1 MPAIVPTFSVVL
13 APSQS
18 GRRRVLA
25 LLAAAAVTV
34 PAAAAQP
41 AGASTACDPLT
52 QPVHQVVN
60 PTSAASLLTPS
71 RAEADTFAATK
82 GFTVDNGTVFRAAA
96 TRSGTMVRIHRMF
109 NPTTGDYHTVRAKF
123 VPTWVAKGYRDQ
135 GKRFFALDA
144 ARGCGVAVHTY
155 AKGTKTR
162 QVVTA
167 AARDQLVAAGW
178 SYQGIAYYAAAVTPP
193 SDDPDADGRFSIAV
207 IPDSQ
212 QEVFGTDTRF
222 PQRTQWLVDNRGPL
236 DLRFVGHTGDVV
248 NWGWLVPSQFAIA
261 SQAAAVLDQAG
272 MPYAWALGN
281 HDTRA
286 VGHDGVP
293 GSRGYGGSAYVNNPE
308 CVERFSPAECNTLLL
323 VRHTEEYNAVF
334 TAGRYTSVTGA
345 FEDGKVDNI
354 YSTFTAAGR
363 NWMVLTL
370 ELWPRTEVVAWARD
384 VVAAHPDTNVL
395 VQTHSYLTSTGA
407 ISQDNGGYGA
417 NTPQYVFDN
426 LIKLYP
432 NIKAVFSGH
441 VGSSAQRTDTGVH
454 GNKIVSYLGTFHSA
468 TTNPVRLVEFDVL
481 SGTITTKVVAPYTG
495 QTVVAPSTVGGMSF
509 P

>member
-1 MPAIVPTFSVVL
+1 MPVRPA
-13 APSQS
+13 
-18 GRRRVLA
+18 LA
-25 LLAAAAVTV
+25 LAATIVAAV
-34 PAAAAQP
+34 PFLAGQP
-41 AGASTACDPLT
+41 ARAGTACDALT
-52 QPVHQVVN
+52 QPVYQVVN
-60 PTSAASLLTPS
+60 PVSAASLLTTS
-71 RAEADTFAATK
+71 RAEADTFATTK
-82 GFTVDNGTVFRAAA
+82 GFTRDNGTLFRAAA
-96 TRSGTMVRIHRMF
+96 VRSGTMVRIHRLL
-109 NPTTGDYHTVRAKF
+109 NARTGDYHTVRASQ
-123 VPTWVAKGYRDQ
+123 VATWVAKGYRDL

-155 AKGTKTR
+155 TKGAKTR

-167 AARDQLVAAGW
+167 AARSELAAAGW
-178 SYQGIAYYAAAVTPP
+178 TYRGIGYFAAPGTPP

-212 QEVFGTDTRF
+212 QEVFGTDPRF
-222 PQRTQWLVDNRGPL
+222 ANRTQWLVDNRSAL

-248 NWGWLVPSQFAIA
+248 NWGWLVPSQFGIA
-261 SQAAAVLDQAG
+261 SAAAAVLDQAG

-286 VGHDGVP
+286 VGHDGIP

-323 VRHTEEYNAVF
+323 VRHTEEFNSVF
-334 TAGRYTSVTGA
+334 TAGRYTAVAGA

-354 YSTFTAAGR
+354 YSTFSAAGR

-370 ELWPRTEVVAWARD
+370 ELWPRTEVIAWARE
-384 VVAAHPDTNVL
+384 VVAAHPDTNVI

-407 ISQDNGGYGA
+407 ILQDNGGYGA
-417 NTPQYVFDN
+417 NTPQYLFDN

-432 NIKAVFSGH
+432 NITAVFSGH

-454 GNKIVSYLGTFHSA
+454 GNKIVSYLGTFHSGS
-468 TTNPVRLVEFDVL
+468 TNPVRLVEVDVPAA
-481 SGTITTKVVAPYTG
+481 TITTRVFAPFTGETLVA
-495 QTVVAPSTVGGMSF
+495 ASTVGGMSF
-509 P
+509 VS